1 MKKML
6 LSVFALS
13 VALVACNES
22 EAKQETAAPAAQPAV
37 AQAPAAAPAPAA
49 KPAEEGRMAH
59 VKTVDWAKAE
69 EMAKNGAMYLDVRYP
84 EELMKGYVPNAKNI
98 PINELLTRIGE
109 LPKDKDILVYCR
121 SGRRSEAATNLLMKN
136 GFERVYNVAGG
147 FLSYPQQQK

>member
-1 MKKML
+1 MFSIL
-6 LSVFALS
+6 ALS
-13 VALVACNES
+13 LAFVACNEN
-22 EAKQETAAPAAQPAV
+22 KQEAAAPVAQPAV
-37 AQAPAAAPAPAA
+37 VQAPAPAAPAPAA
-49 KPAEEGRMAH
+49 KTADNHLTH

-98 PINELLTRIGE
+98 PINELVARVGE

-147 FLSYPQQQK
+147 FLSYQPQK

>member
-6 LSVFALS
+6 FSVFALS
-13 VALVACNES
+13 FALVACNES
-22 EAKQETAAPAAQPAV
+22 NAKNEAAAPAAQPAV
-37 AQAPAAAPAPAA
+37 AQAPATPALEA
-49 KPAEEGRMAH
+49 KPAAENRLAQ

-84 EELMKGYVPNAKNI
+84 DELMKGYVPNAKNI
-98 PINELLTRIGE
+98 PINELVARSGE
-109 LPKDKDILVYCR
+109 LPKDKDILIYCR

-147 FLSYPQQQK
+147 FMAYPQQK

>member
-6 LSVFALS
+6 FSVFALS
-13 VALVACNES
+13 FALVACNES
-22 EAKQETAAPAAQPAV
+22 NAKNEAAAPAAQPAV
-37 AQAPAAAPAPAA
+37 AQAPATPAPEA
-49 KPAEEGRMAH
+49 KPAAENRLAQ

-84 EELMKGYVPNAKNI
+84 DELMKGYVPNAKNI
-98 PINELLTRIGE
+98 PINELVARSGE
-109 LPKDKDILVYCR
+109 LPKDKDILIYCR

-147 FLSYPQQQK
+147 FMAYPQQK

>member
-37 AQAPAAAPAPAA
+37 AQAPAAPAPEA
-49 KPAEEGRMAH
+49 KPAAENRMAH
-59 VKTVDWAKAE
+59 VKTVDWAKAD
-69 EMAKNGAMYLDVRYP
+69 EMAKAGAMYLDVRYP
-84 EELMKGYVPNAKNI
+84 DELMKGYVPNAKNI
-98 PINELLTRIGE
+98 PINELLPRMGE
-109 LPKDKDILVYCR
+109 LPKDKDILIYCR

-147 FLSYPQQQK
+147 FLAYPQQN